1 MGGFCR
7 PSCFIDFASSAM
19 PSLSSRRACASR
31 QTVISLTGISRR
43 RYAIAD
49 WYDLRGARA
58 LRLACRAGARALRL
72 RGAAA
77 RGRRRAGAPLAA
89 LRAPLADFLARANGA
104 EGAPFYLKSDWL
116 VLLD

>member
-1 MGGFCR
+1 
-7 PSCFIDFASSAM
+7 M

-31 QTVISLTGISRR
+31 QTVISFTGISRR

-49 WYDLRGARA
+49 WYDLR
-58 LRLACRAGARALRL
+58 GARALRL

-89 LRAPLADFLARANGA
+89 LRAPLADLLARANGA